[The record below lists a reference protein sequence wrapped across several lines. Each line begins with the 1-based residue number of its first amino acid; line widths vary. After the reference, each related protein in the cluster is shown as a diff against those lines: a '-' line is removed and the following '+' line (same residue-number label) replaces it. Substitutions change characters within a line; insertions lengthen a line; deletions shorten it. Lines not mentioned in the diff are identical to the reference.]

1 MTLVEHLAE
10 LRTRIFI
17 ALGAWVIAAGIAF
30 GFRFQLL
37 DWLKQPLPSNLTLN
51 AFSLME
57 PFVVSMQIASFFG
70 VVLAS
75 PIIVHQIWG
84 FLSPGLYQEERRWA
98 IPFISLT
105 AIAFISGVLFGRY
118 VVLPFSIP
126 IILGFLGTEA
136 DILPSIGDYI
146 SKLILIM
153 AVFGLIFEMPVLGF
167 LLAKIGLLRS
177 EIMVKYRKYS
187 VVVGLILAAVITPTA
202 DPFNFALVAIPL
214 VVLYE
219 ITIIVVRLS
228 QRRAPAS
235 EEATSP

>member
-10 LRTRIFI
+10 LRTRLFI

-30 GFRFQLL
+30 GFRFRLL
-37 DWLKQPLPSNLTLN
+37 DWLKEPLPPNLTLN

-70 VVLAS
+70 LVLAS
-75 PIIVHQIWG
+75 PIIVHQVWS
-84 FLSPGLYQEERRWA
+84 FLAPGLYENERRWA
-98 IPFISLT
+98 IPFISFT
-105 AIAFISGVLFGRY
+105 AIAFTAGVLFGRY

-126 IILGFLGTEA
+126 IILGFLGSEA

-177 EIMVKYRKYS
+177 ELMAQYRKYS
-187 VVVGLILAAVITPTA
+187 VIVGLVLAAVITPTA

-214 VVLYE
+214 VILYE

-228 QRRAPAS
+228 QRRARAS